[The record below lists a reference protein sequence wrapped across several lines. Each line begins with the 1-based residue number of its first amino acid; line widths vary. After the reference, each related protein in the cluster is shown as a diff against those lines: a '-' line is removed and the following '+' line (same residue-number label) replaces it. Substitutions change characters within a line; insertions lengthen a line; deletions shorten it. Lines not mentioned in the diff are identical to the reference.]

1 MGWFY
6 LAAWRLGGGV
16 AFEAFMITHDYS
28 EWHEPEKPPF
38 TMEDLVNAVKELMMK
53 YHVTFDEA
61 LRHLQ
66 EKGIPYNQ
74 FMKTSGLQDLIQRY
88 LDELEKQKKEILE
101 NYRMDKLLNG
111 MEQEIRRKSAELE
124 QLVAKLKDK
133 NLSQKLGDALQ
144 SRNPS
149 PMYNLD
155 WQLSRLQ
162 DKPAQQARKLLQEL
176 NYLIQQMNAL
186 EDLYNRHD
194 FTGQKDPTI
203 KEAERLKERLEN
215 LEALEQQ
222 LQDALEYG
230 DLFNMEVETLRDI
243 LGEEA
248 AQALRA
254 KRDEL
259 KRQFN
264 EAIQATGEVD
274 YDEESDIYKI
284 TPGAARKIGEK
295 ALKEVFSRL
304 FSDGMGR
311 HHATY
316 TGEGNVEMTPTRP
329 YEFGDSL
336 SHLDLPGS
344 LLNSAI
350 RQSGAPGGT
359 AGRIRI
365 DSRDFMVHQTKGA
378 ASSAIVMLID
388 QSGSMGRYGRFYNT
402 KKLALALDSL
412 IHTEY
417 PEDKLYFVTFATFA
431 KQIPVGAI
439 PELAPKPISMMGGAV
454 NMRVDF
460 SKGLTARDR
469 DSIPPHF
476 TNLQKGLELARV
488 LLTHVETKNKNVLL
502 ITDGAPTAFYEG
514 SYLYLTYPPNDRTYQ
529 RTLREVRQ
537 VTDEGITINTF
548 MMGNEVDTGYF
559 GEGDFLEDMHKINK
573 GRLIFPAPEKLTQ
586 YVLRDFL
593 DHKRKIIQI

>member
-1 MGWFY
+1 MQ
-6 LAAWRLGGGV
+6 
-16 AFEAFMITHDYS
+16 
-28 EWHEPEKPPF
+28 
-38 TMEDLVNAVKELMMK
+38 DLVNAVKELMMR

-74 FMKTSGLQDLIQRY
+74 FLKTSGMTDLVEGYMKEIER
-88 LDELEKQKKEILE
+88 LKKELLEK
-101 NYRMDKLLNG
+101 YRLDNVLNRL
-111 MEQEIRRKSAELE
+111 EQEIRHKSAELE
-124 QLVAKLKDK
+124 QQVSRLKNPDLSKKLDE
-133 NLSQKLGDALQ
+133 ALD

-149 PMYNLD
+149 QLYNLD
-155 WQLSRLQ
+155 WQLSRL
-162 DKPAQQARKLLQEL
+162 KNKTAESARDLLQEL
-176 NYLIQQMNAL
+176 NLLWQKMADLEAL
-186 EDLYNRHD
+186 YEKHT
-194 FTGQKDPTI
+194 FTGQQDP
-203 KEAERLKERLEN
+203 KPEEAHRLKERLET
-215 LEALEQQ
+215 LDHLEQQ
-222 LQDALEYG
+222 LKDALEHG
-230 DLFNMEVETLRDI
+230 DLFNMEVETLKDI

-248 AQALRA
+248 AQALQA

-259 KRQFN
+259 KKQFN
-264 EAIQATGEVD
+264 EAIQATGDVD
-274 YDEESDIYKI
+274 YDEDNDIYKI

-295 ALKEVFSRL
+295 TLREVFSRL
-304 FSDGMGR
+304 FTDGLGR

-316 TGEGNVEMTPTRP
+316 TGDGNVEMTPTRP

-336 SHLDLPGS
+336 TSLDLAGS

-350 RQSGAPGGT
+350 RQVGSPEGMRD
-359 AGRIRI
+359 GRIKI
-365 DSRDFMVHQTKGA
+365 DSRDFQVHQTKGA
-378 ASSAIVMLID
+378 AASAIVMLID
-388 QSGSMGRYGRFYNT
+388 QSGSMSRYGRFYNT

-417 PEDKLYFVTFATFA
+417 PEDKLYFVCFSTFA

-460 SKGLTARDR
+460 SKGLTQRDR
-469 DSIPPHF
+469 DSIPQHF

-488 LLTHVETKNKNVLL
+488 LLANAETKNKSILL

-514 SYLYLTYPPNDRTYQ
+514 SYLYLTDPPNERTYQ
-529 RTLREVRQ
+529 RTLREVRA

-559 GEGDFLEDMHKINK
+559 GEGDFLEDMHKINQ

>member
-1 MGWFY
+1 
-6 LAAWRLGGGV
+6 
-16 AFEAFMITHDYS
+16 MITHDYS
-28 EWHEPEKPPF
+28 EWREPEKNPF
-38 TMEDLVNAVKELMMK
+38 TLEDLVNAVKELMMQ

-74 FMKTSGLQDLIQRY
+74 FMKTSGLQDLIQGY
-88 LDELEKQKKEILE
+88 MDEVEKRKKEILE
-101 NYRMDKLLNG
+101 GYRLDELLNKI
-111 MEQEIRRKSAELE
+111 EQEIRRKSMALE
-124 QLVAKLKDK
+124 QLVSKFKDK
-133 NLSQKLGDALQ
+133 TLSQKLEDALQ
-144 SRNPS
+144 QRNPS
-149 PMYNLD
+149 QLYNLD
-155 WQLSRLQ
+155 WQLSRMQNKASNEAREFLQ
-162 DKPAQQARKLLQEL
+162 KL
-176 NYLIQQMNAL
+176 NYLIQQINSL
-186 EDLYNRHD
+186 KDLYDRHD
-194 FTGQKDPTI
+194 FTGPKTPTPS
-203 KEAERLKERLEN
+203 EAERLKERLKS
-215 LEALEQQ
+215 LEELEQQ
-222 LQDALEYG
+222 LKDALEYG
-230 DLFNMEVETLRDI
+230 DLFNMEVETLKDI

-248 AQALRA
+248 AQALQA

-259 KRQFN
+259 KQQFT
-264 EAIQATGEVD
+264 EALKATGDVD

-304 FSDGMGR
+304 FTDGMGR

-316 TGEGNVEMTPTRP
+316 TGDGNVEMTPTRP

-336 SHLDLPGS
+336 TTLDLPGS

-350 RQSGAPGGT
+350 RQVGSPEGVKK
-359 AGRIRI
+359 GRIHI

-388 QSGSMGRYGRFYNT
+388 QSGSMSRYGRFYNT

-412 IHTEY
+412 VHTEY
-417 PEDKLYFVTFATFA
+417 PEDKLYFVCFSTFA
-431 KQIPVGAI
+431 KQISVGAI
-439 PELAPKPISMMGGAV
+439 PELAPKPISIMGGAV

-460 SKGLTARDR
+460 SRGLTQRDR
-469 DSIPPHF
+469 DSIPQHF

-488 LLTHVETKNKNVLL
+488 LLANTETRNKSILL

-514 SYLYLTYPPNDRTYQ
+514 SFLYLTYPPNERTYQ
-529 RTLREVRQ
+529 RTLREVKA
-537 VTDEGITINTF
+537 VTDENITLNTF
-548 MMGNEVDTGYF
+548 MMGNEVDMGYF
-559 GEGDFLEDMHKINK
+559 GEGDFLEAMHKINK

>member
-1 MGWFY
+1 
-6 LAAWRLGGGV
+6 
-16 AFEAFMITHDYS
+16 MITHDYS
-28 EWHEPEKPPF
+28 QWHEPEKPPF
-38 TMEDLVNAVKELMMK
+38 TIEDLVSAVKELMMQ

-74 FMKTSGLQDLIQRY
+74 FLKASGLEGLLQGY
-88 LDELEKQKKEILE
+88 LDELEKRKREILDQ
-101 NYRMDKLLNG
+101 YRLDELLNR
-111 MEQEIRRKSAELE
+111 MEQEFRRKGAELE
-124 QLVAKLKDK
+124 KMLSRIKDK
-133 NLSQKLGDALQ
+133 GLSQKLQETLSQ
-144 SRNPS
+144 RNPS
-149 PMYNLD
+149 LFYNLD

-162 DKPAQQARKLLQEL
+162 SKPAEESRKLLQEL
-176 NYLIQQMNAL
+176 NYLLQRLNAL
-186 EDLYNRHD
+186 EGLYHRHE
-194 FTGQKDPTI
+194 FTGPQTPTAE
-203 KEAERLKERLEN
+203 EAGRLKERLET

-222 LQDALEYG
+222 LKDALEYG
-230 DLFNMEVETLRDI
+230 DLFNMEVETLKEI

-248 AQALRA
+248 AQALQA

-259 KRQFN
+259 KNQFN
-264 EAIQATGEVD
+264 EALRATGEVD
-274 YDEESDIYKI
+274 YDEDSDIYKI

-304 FSDGMGR
+304 FSEGMGR
-311 HHATY
+311 HYAAFA
-316 TGEGNVEMTPTRP
+316 GEGNVEMTVTHP

-336 SHLDLPGS
+336 THLDLPSS

-350 RQSGAPGGT
+350 RQVSASPAGAPAGLKG
-359 AGRIRI
+359 GRIQI

-378 ASSAIVMLID
+378 AASAVVMLID
-388 QSGSMGRYGRFYNT
+388 QSGSMSRYGRFYNA
-402 KKLALALDSL
+402 KKLALALDAL
-412 IHTEY
+412 IRTDY
-417 PEDKLYFVTFATFA
+417 PEDKLYFVCFSTFA
-431 KQIPVGAI
+431 KQVAVGAI

-460 SKGLTARDR
+460 SKGLSPRDKA
-469 DSIPPHF
+469 SIPEHF

-488 LLTHVETKNKNVLL
+488 LLANMETKNKSILL

-514 SYLYLTYPPNDRTYQ
+514 AHLYLTYPPNERTYQ
-529 RTLREVRQ
+529 RTLREVKA
-537 VTDEGITINTF
+537 VTDEGIVLNTF

-586 YVLRDFL
+586 YVIRDFL